1 MRMYTHI
8 RFIIKCSLLTANWKW
23 GWLMDIYKDFKFRD
37 DETPKYV
44 QVANFIKNLID
55 KREIKE
61 GDKLPTIRELSKKLF
76 VNNVTIVSAYNKLK
90 AEGYAYQKVGS
101 GSYAKRKEVVSSFR
115 REYSNTLKKLS
126 MEDLTDVVDFT
137 GETSKE
143 VLFPI
148 NDLKH
153 IINEVLER
161 DGANALFSDNRNG
174 YTNLIDRI
182 NKSFW
187 DYKLNNED
195 LLIVSGAQ
203 QGIDIVSKGILNI
216 NDNIIVEKPTYVG
229 ALSVFKWRKVNLFEV
244 PIEDDGINLDKFEK
258 ILQKNEIRCFYTMS
272 YFQNPTGIS
281 YSLEKKKRILDLAE
295 IYDFYIIEDD
305 YLSELIYESSLEY
318 IPFKWLDK
326 NDRVI
331 YIKSFS
337 KIFLPGIRLGYLI
350 APTIFRETL
359 QNSKHNTDITTS
371 SLMQRALELYI
382 SDNKWKV
389 NIKNLNDEYIKRYT
403 HMKYLLDKEFEN
415 ILTYKDPKGGLNFY
429 LTLKQDFI
437 INTKEL
443 FMRLRKKN
451 VYITPGTMFF
461 TSQNDGQDSF
471 RVSFY
476 QTDKQKI
483 EKGMKI
489 LKDELIS
496 ARVNNQH
503 QVKIDSGG
511 V

>member
-1 MRMYTHI
+1 
-8 RFIIKCSLLTANWKW
+8 
-23 GWLMDIYKDFKFRD
+23 MDMYKDFKFKD
-37 DETPKYV
+37 DEVPKYV

-55 KREIKE
+55 KRKIKD
-61 GDKLPTIRELSKKLF
+61 GDKLETIRQLSKKLG

-90 AEGYAYQKVGS
+90 EEGYAYQKVGS
-101 GSYAKRKEVVSSFR
+101 GSYAKRKDVTSNFR
-115 REYSNTLKKLS
+115 REYSKTLKKIS
-126 MEDLTDVVDFT
+126 MEDLTNVVDFT
-137 GETSKE
+137 GETTAE

-148 NDLKH
+148 DDLKH
-153 IINEVLER
+153 IINQVLER
-161 DGANALFSDNRNG
+161 DGANALLSDNRNG
-174 YTNLIDRI
+174 YNKLIYTI
-182 NKSFW
+182 NKVFW
-187 DYKLNNED
+187 DHKLNNED
-195 LLIVSGAQ
+195 IIIVSGAQ
-203 QGIDIVSKGILNI
+203 QGIDIASKGILNI
-216 NDNIIVEKPTYVG
+216 NDNIIVEKPTYAG

-244 PIEDDGINLDKFEK
+244 PIQDDGINLDKFEK

-305 YLSELIYESSLEY
+305 YLSELIYENSLEY

-337 KIFLPGIRLGYLI
+337 KIFLPGIRLGYLV

-382 SDNKWKV
+382 LDNKWKK

-403 HMKYLLDKEFEN
+403 LMKSLLDEKFKD

-429 LTLKQDFI
+429 LTLKEGFI
-437 INTKEL
+437 MNTEEL
-443 FMRLRKKN
+443 FMRLKKKN
-451 VYITPGTMFF
+451 VYITPGVMFF

-471 RVSFY
+471 RISFY
-476 QTDKQKI
+476 QTNKDKI
-483 EKGMKI
+483 EEGMRI
-489 LKDELIS
+489 LMEELIY
-496 ARVNNQH
+496 
-503 QVKIDSGG
+503 VKVQNKSKLDN
-511 V
+511 

>member
-1 MRMYTHI
+1 
-8 RFIIKCSLLTANWKW
+8 
-23 GWLMDIYKDFKFRD
+23 MDVYKNFKFKN

-44 QVANFIKNLID
+44 QIANYIKNLID
-55 KREIKE
+55 KRKIKE
-61 GDKLPTIRELSKKLF
+61 GDKLPTIRELSKKLG

-90 AEGYAYQKVGS
+90 IEGYAYQKVGS
-101 GSYAKRKEVVSSFR
+101 GSYAKRKEVASSFR
-115 REYSNTLKKLS
+115 KEYSNALKKISNDNLAS
-126 MEDLTDVVDFT
+126 VIDFT
-137 GETSKE
+137 GETTGE

-148 NDLKH
+148 EDLKY

-174 YTNLIDRI
+174 YVKLIDTI
-182 NKSFW
+182 NKVFW
-187 DYKLNNED
+187 NNELRNED
-195 LLIVSGAQ
+195 IIIVSGAQ
-203 QGIDIVSKGILNI
+203 QGIDIASKGILNI

-244 PIEDDGINLDKFEK
+244 PIEEDGINLNKFEK
-258 ILQKNEIRCFYTMS
+258 ILQKNEIKCFYTMS

-281 YSLEKKKRILDLAE
+281 YSIEKKKRILELAE

-326 NDRVI
+326 KDRVI

-337 KIFLPGIRLGYLI
+337 KIFLPGIRLGYLV

-382 SDNKWKV
+382 SGEKWRK
-389 NIKNLNDEYIKRYT
+389 NIKYLNDEYSERYIY
-403 HMKYLLDKEFEN
+403 MKKLLDEN
-415 ILTYKDPKGGLNFY
+415 FKDILTYKEPKGGLNFY
-429 LTLKQDFI
+429 ITLNENYKID
-437 INTKEL
+437 TKEL
-443 FMRLRKKN
+443 FMRLKKRN

-461 TSQNDGQDSF
+461 TSQYDGQDSF
-471 RVSFY
+471 RISFY
-476 QTDKQKI
+476 QTDKEKI
-483 EKGMKI
+483 EKGLEI
-489 LKDELIS
+489 LKEDLLILKE
-496 ARVNNQH
+496 H
-503 QVKIDSGG
+503 LK
-511 V
+511 

>member
-1 MRMYTHI
+1 
-8 RFIIKCSLLTANWKW
+8 
-23 GWLMDIYKDFKFRD
+23 MDIYKEFKFKN
-37 DETPKYV
+37 DEVPKYV
-44 QVANFIKNLID
+44 QVATFIKNLID
-55 KREIKE
+55 KRKIKE
-61 GDKLPTIRELSKKLF
+61 GDKLPTIRDLSKKLE

-101 GSYAKRKEVVSSFR
+101 GSYAKRKEVTSNFR
-115 REYSNTLKKLS
+115 REYSNTLKKIS
-126 MEDLTDVVDFT
+126 MGDLTDVVDFT
-137 GETSKE
+137 GETTSE

-148 NDLKH
+148 DDLKD

-161 DGANALFSDNRNG
+161 DGANALLSDNRNG
-174 YTNLIDRI
+174 YTNLIYTI
-182 NKSFW
+182 NKVFW

-195 LLIVSGAQ
+195 IIIVSGAQ
-203 QGIDIVSKGILNI
+203 QGIDIASKGILNI
-216 NDNIIVEKPTYVG
+216 NDNIIVEKPTYAG

-272 YFQNPTGIS
+272 YFQNPTGTS

-337 KIFLPGIRLGYLI
+337 KIFLPGIRLGYLV

-371 SLMQRALELYI
+371 SLMQRSLELYI
-382 SDNKWKV
+382 SDNKWKK
-389 NIKNLNDEYIKRYT
+389 NIKYLNDEYIKRYQF
-403 HMKYLLDKEFEN
+403 MKEILDKDFKD
-415 ILTYKDPKGGLNFY
+415 ILKYKDPKGGLNFY
-429 LTLKQDFI
+429 ITLKEEFI
-437 INTKEL
+437 MNTKEL
-443 FMRLRKKN
+443 FIRLRKKN
-451 VYITPGTMFF
+451 VYITPAVMFF

-471 RVSFY
+471 RISFY
-476 QTDKQKI
+476 QTDKDKI
-483 EKGMKI
+483 EKGMRI
-489 LKDELIS
+489 LREELIS
-496 ARVNNQH
+496 
-503 QVKIDSGG
+503 VKVQNKHKLDN
-511 V
+511 